1 MNINK
6 LFILAVLLAQT
17 ISAQI
22 TFVVNEVPA
31 DHDFTKPIY
40 ISGDFEGWSGG
51 NESYKLTQSD
61 KGYSISIPLKDS
73 SIAYKFTQGSW
84 DLVEYNEDG
93 SQRENRFYNII
104 KEVDTVYAK
113 IASWTSSDVQENKST
128 ASKNVSVISES
139 FLIPQLNRE
148 RRIWIYLPPDYKVS
162 NESYPVLYMHD
173 GQNIFDDRTSYSGE
187 WQVDETL
194 DKLYTEKNLKMI
206 VVGIDNGGEK
216 RLNEYSPYDHP
227 KYGIGE
233 GDAYLEFIVKTLK
246 PYIDSEFRTLKD
258 IDNTGI
264 MGSSM
269 GGLISQYAGLKY
281 PDVFGKVGVFS
292 PAFWYAPKIN
302 KFAKQS
308 ELNKNQKVFFLAG
321 GKEGGNVQ
329 FEEINQTVKDMNTM
343 VDIMKAK
350 GFASENMVS
359 KVVPNGEHN
368 EALWRSEFEEALMFL
383 FKSSIKPNR
392 VFKSVQFQD
401 GDFLNVEV
409 SDGNYHIRFYN
420 SEIVETTFIPKGEN
434 ANKKSHAV
442 VMQPSATEIK
452 FEEKE
457 NSINFS
463 SEDLEIRI
471 DKSPFKISY
480 WYQGKEVISEKN
492 GYRKTNDFETI
503 QFNLTDDEILY
514 GGGARALGMNRRG
527 NRLELY
533 NKADYGYEER
543 SELMN
548 YSIPIVMSSNKY
560 MIHFDNAPI
569 GFLDLDSKKNNTLT
583 YETIPT
589 AIGTGRKTY
598 QVIVGDS
605 WYDLID
611 NYTDL
616 TGKQPM
622 PPRWALGNF
631 ASRFG
636 YHSQKETEVT
646 IDKFKQDSIPVD
658 AVILDIYWFGK
669 DIKGHMGNMDWLRD
683 SFPNPEKMI
692 KDFEQKGVK
701 TVLITE
707 PFVLSTSNRWEE
719 AVKEDVLAKD
729 SLGNPGKFDFY
740 FGNSGIIDIYNPKA
754 EKWFWNIYKGLAEQ
768 GVKGV
773 WGDLGEPEAHPSE
786 LIHFT
791 GTADEV
797 HNTYGHDWA
806 RLVYEGYER
815 DFPNERPFILM
826 RAGYSGSQRFGLIP
840 WSGDVNRTWGGLKP
854 QVEIALQM
862 GMQGLGY
869 MHSDLGGFGGDNLDD
884 ELYTRWLQ
892 YGVFQPIFR
901 PHAQEVVP
909 SEPVYREEN
918 TKQLAKESIELR
930 YRMLPYN
937 YNLVFEN
944 NQKGTPFMRPMFF
957 DDESPEMLTNSSTY
971 LYGYDFL
978 VTPIIDKGAKE
989 VEVHFPKNNIWFD
1002 FYSEHKVQG
1011 GQSKSVQTKENS
1023 IPTYVR
1029 AGAFIPIAELVQTTD
1044 DYTLKNFDLHYYHDE
1059 SINES
1064 EREFYNDDGLTN
1076 KAFEKG
1082 QYEILE
1088 FEFEKEKRYFEVEF
1102 EAEIGKNYQSE
1113 EKQINLILHNIERT
1127 PKHVKLER
1135 KKLEYNYDSQNNTL
1149 SIPVVWNTSEE
1160 IVLKITLKK

>member
-1 MNINK
+1 MRNPLLNRFCVVAQNDKKMKKINILLILGF
-6 LFILAVLLAQT
+6 LFAQT

-22 TFVVNEVPA
+22 TFVVNEVPD
-31 DHDFTKPIY
+31 DHDYSKPVF

-51 NESYKLTQSD
+51 NESYKLTQTD
-61 KGYSISIPLKDS
+61 NGYSISIPLKDS

-93 SQRENRFYNII
+93 SQRENRFYNIK
-104 KEVDTVYAK
+104 KEIDTVYVK
-113 IASWTSSDVQENKST
+113 IDSWTSSENQQNKST
-128 ASKNVSVISES
+128 ASKNVSVISDS
-139 FLIPQLNRE
+139 FVIPQLNRE

-162 NESYPVLYMHD
+162 NQSYPVLYMHD
-173 GQNIFDDRTSYSGE
+173 GQNIFDESSSYSGE

-194 DKLYTEKNLKMI
+194 DKLYEDKNLKMI
-206 VVGIDNGGEK
+206 VVGIDNGADK
-216 RLNEYSPYDHP
+216 RLNEYSPYDSP

-233 GDAYLEFIVKTLK
+233 GDAYLEFITKTLK
-246 PYIDSEFRTLKD
+246 PFIDSKYRTFKNA
-258 IDNTGI
+258 DNTGI

-269 GGLISQYAGLKY
+269 GGLISHYAGLKY
-281 PDVFGKVGVFS
+281 PNVFGKVGVFS

-302 KFAKQS
+302 EFAKNNK
-308 ELNKNQKVFFLAG
+308 LDKNQKIYLLAG
-321 GKEGGNVQ
+321 GKEGGNTQ
-329 FEEINQTVKDMNTM
+329 FEEINQTVKDMNNM

-350 GFASENMVS
+350 GFPSDKIVS
-359 KVVPNGEHN
+359 KVVAEGRHN
-368 EALWRSEFEEALMFL
+368 EAFWRSEFEEALLFL
-383 FKSSIKPNR
+383 FKSAIKPNR
-392 VFKSVQFQD
+392 IFKQASRLPNNRFKVDVNDGYYNIQFYTP
-401 GDFLNVEV
+401 EM
-409 SDGNYHIRFYN
+409 
-420 SEIVETTFIPKGEN
+420 VETTFVPNGEEL
-434 ANKKSHAV
+434 NKKSHAV
-442 VMQPSATEIK
+442 VLKPSELNVQID
-452 FEEKE
+452 E
-457 NSINFS
+457 NDSNVTFS
-463 SEDLEIRI
+463 SDDFSVRMNKE
-471 DKSPFKISY
+471 PFKISY
-480 WYQGKEVISEKN
+480 WYQDQEVISEKN
-492 GYRKTNDFETI
+492 GYRKTNDFETL

-548 YSIPIVMSSNKY
+548 FTMPIVMSSKQY
-560 MIHFDNAPI
+560 SIHFDNAPI
-569 GFLDLDSKKNNTLT
+569 GYLDLDSKNDNTLT
-583 YETIPT
+583 YETIS
-589 AIGTGRKTY
+589 GRKTY

-636 YHSQKETEVT
+636 YRSQKETEAT

-683 SFPNPEKMI
+683 SFPNPKKMI
-692 KDFEQKGVK
+692 KDFKDQGVK

-707 PFVLSTSNRWEE
+707 PFVLSTSNRWDE
-719 AVKEDVLAKD
+719 AVKENVLAKD
-729 SLGNPGKFDFY
+729 SIGNPGTFDFY
-740 FGNSGIIDIYNPKA
+740 FGNSGIIDVYNPKA

-797 HNTYGHDWA
+797 HNIYGHDWA

-826 RAGYSGSQRFGLIP
+826 RSGYSGSQRYGMIP
-840 WSGDVNRTWGGLKP
+840 WSGDVNRSWGGLKP

-862 GMQGLGY
+862 AMQGLGY
-869 MHSDLGGFGGDNLDD
+869 MHSDLGGFGGANLDD

-901 PHAQEVVP
+901 PHAQEEVP
-909 SEPVYREEN
+909 SEPVYREEK
-918 TKQLAKESIELR
+918 TKQLAKESIEMR

-937 YNLVFEN
+937 YNLAFEN
-944 NQKGTPFMRPMFF
+944 NQKGTPFMRPLFF
-957 DDESPEMLTNSSTY
+957 EDDSPENANQFVDIS
-971 LYGYDFL
+971 F
-978 VTPIIDKGAKE
+978 
-989 VEVHFPKNNIWFD
+989 W
-1002 FYSEHKVQG
+1002 
-1011 GQSKSVQTKENS
+1011 
-1023 IPTYVR
+1023 
-1029 AGAFIPIAELVQTTD
+1029 
-1044 DYTLKNFDLHYYHDE
+1044 
-1059 SINES
+1059 
-1064 EREFYNDDGLTN
+1064 
-1076 KAFEKG
+1076 
-1082 QYEILE
+1082 
-1088 FEFEKEKRYFEVEF
+1088 
-1102 EAEIGKNYQSE
+1102 
-1113 EKQINLILHNIERT
+1113 
-1127 PKHVKLER
+1127 
-1135 KKLEYNYDSQNNTL
+1135 
-1149 SIPVVWNTSEE
+1149 
-1160 IVLKITLKK
+1160 